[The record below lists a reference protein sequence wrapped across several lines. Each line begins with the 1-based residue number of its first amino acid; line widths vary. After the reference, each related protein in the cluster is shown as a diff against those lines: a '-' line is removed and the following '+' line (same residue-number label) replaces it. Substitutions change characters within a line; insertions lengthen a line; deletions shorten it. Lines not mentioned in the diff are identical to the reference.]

1 MSDQDFFFD
10 EEDEKPAKAEKA
22 APAKAPGR
30 KASAATSSP
39 AAAKTPSR
47 PAPASDG
54 GSFFDQEVN
63 MGIAALA
70 VVIALL
76 LGMLLGVL
84 IGQSRAN
91 NAALLNVPAATNT
104 GGGSAPPLSQDQ
116 LKSGQ
121 LPAGHPSI
129 GATGS
134 TTATK

>member
-39 AAAKTPSR
+39 AAKTPSR
-47 PAPASDG
+47 PAPASGG

-63 MGIAALA
+63 MGIASLV

-76 LGMLLGVL
+76 LGMLLGVF

-134 TTATK
+134 TTTTK